1 MSKLQET
8 MIAEIRND
16 FEKSSAIDYTTYLEN
31 QLVHFKVYSKTLSD
45 ELNELKEEEIE
56 EYDDDRPRKQ
66 VIYQSHP
73 DEKIF

>member
-56 EYDDDRPRKQ
+56 EYDDDRLRKQ